1 MLQRKLIE
9 NTTFKNRFVNQIAD
23 LLNTNFKS
31 ERVVSIINALADHI
45 ANEIPKHRARWG
57 LTGESIE
64 TKMIPFAQ
72 NRPAYMRDHV
82 RNYFNCGEDGMI
94 TINASEGG
102 SVQLNT
108 LKLNSSDMPFSGIYF
123 RDNEVHL
130 KALPIAG
137 YKFDGWSGSVTSSEK
152 SISVLVTGST
162 NLYASFSIDTS
173 ATKEIVINEINYN
186 SAESFDS
193 GDWVELYNYNDQAI
207 DISNWYFSDS
217 DSNHKFIFPEGTV
230 IEAKEYLVLVEND
243 SAFSAHFPGVNNR
256 IGEMGF
262 GLKGSGEFIKL
273 VNDKEQIIDSLT
285 YDDTLPWPFEADG
298 AGATLE
304 LIDASKDNSLAE
316 NWQASIDHGTPGK
329 TNSEITST
337 EENEYAGIPKEY
349 NLFQNYPNPFNPTT
363 NINYSVPGKSYISL
377 KVYNLLGQEVATLF
391 EGMQLA
397 GNYTVT
403 FNAEELASGVYLY
416 QLRANDYISTK
427 KLILLK

>member
-1 MLQRKLIE
+1 
-9 NTTFKNRFVNQIAD
+9 
-23 LLNTNFKS
+23 
-31 ERVVSIINALADHI
+31 
-45 ANEIPKHRARWG
+45 
-57 LTGESIE
+57 
-64 TKMIPFAQ
+64 
-72 NRPAYMRDHV
+72 
-82 RNYFNCGEDGMI
+82 
-94 TINASEGG
+94 
-102 SVQLNT
+102 
-108 LKLNSSDMPFSGIYF
+108 
-123 RDNEVHL
+123 
-130 KALPIAG
+130 
-137 YKFDGWSGSVTSSEK
+137 
-152 SISVLVTGST
+152 
-162 NLYASFSIDTS
+162 
-173 ATKEIVINEINYN
+173 
-186 SAESFDS
+186 

-217 DSNHKFIFPEGTV
+217 DSNHKFIFPEGSV
-230 IEAKEYLVLVEND
+230 IEPEEYLVLVENY

-337 EENEYAGIPKEY
+337 EENEHAGIPKEY